1 MIITVICWRADCTC
15 SEGQREPRLPRSSA
29 LAACARTGVPTR
41 GHCSLGAVVP
51 ARPGQSQRRGGRGT
65 GSVERRGPRG
75 AAPCPFLEHAPD
87 LPGKP
92 IQRGEP
98 GPGAARPTAP
108 APRGSRAD
116 LPAPRHLTVSA
127 PPSIPSR
134 DPAPEGAPP
143 SRPLGPGLAPG
154 PLAGAQARPSCTWA
168 APARGA
174 TPRSAEIT
182 FPGAAA
188 AWRAPGHTPPA
199 RRPRS
204 RPGRRLL
211 RSPVSRPPASPN
223 LLEERHPAAR
233 AGGSGRESFKLATRD
248 ELGDPQAAAVPRDDL
263 TSTRRSR
270 AARGAA
276 APPPSEEPEPQD
288 ARGLAAALRA
298 QFRRRFPGRSR
309 ALTRSRASPPSL
321 PCVRAAPDP
330 AGDWC
335 SRRRRG
341 AGSPFMPRV

>member
-1 MIITVICWRADCTC
+1 AGIPILLFHHSELWRADCTC

-29 LAACARTGVPTR
+29 LVACARTGVPTR

-51 ARPGQSQRRGGRGT
+51 ARPGQSQWRGGRGT
-65 GSVERRGPRG
+65 GSVERRAR
-75 AAPCPFLEHAPD
+75 A
-87 LPGKP
+87 
-92 IQRGEP
+92 
-98 GPGAARPTAP
+98 GAARRTAP

-116 LPAPRHLTVSA
+116 LPAPRHLTISA

-154 PLAGAQARPSCTWA
+154 PLAGTQARPGGTWA

-188 AWRAPGHTPPA
+188 AWRAPGHTPLA

-204 RPGRRLL
+204 QPGRRLL

-223 LLEERHPAAR
+223 LLEEQHSAAR
-233 AGGSGRESFKLATRD
+233 AGGSRRQSFKLATRD
-248 ELGDPQAAAVPRDDL
+248 ELGDPQTAAVPRDDL

-270 AARGAA
+270 AAGGAA

-321 PCVRAAPDP
+321 PSVRAAPDP

-341 AGSPFMPRV
+341 AGGPFMPRV

>member
-1 MIITVICWRADCTC
+1 MQASRSYSSIIQNSGERIAPAQKASGSPVSPAAQPWLLVHGQECPPGGTAASELWCLPVLDRA
-15 SEGQREPRLPRSSA
+15 SGAEGVGLGASSA
-29 LAACARTGVPTR
+29 G
-41 GHCSLGAVVP
+41 
-51 ARPGQSQRRGGRGT
+51 
-65 GSVERRGPRG
+65 
-75 AAPCPFLEHAPD
+75 
-87 LPGKP
+87 
-92 IQRGEP
+92 P

-211 RSPVSRPPASPN
+211 RSPVSRPPASPS